1 MKTLKLSISDA
12 LHDESNEVLEQIGL
26 DVPTALRI
34 FLTQVAATR
43 SIPFTLKAQAREVI
57 WETVPVDET
66 TQREMDAIASLWIQK
81 APRH

>member
-1 MKTLKLSISDA
+1 MKTLTLRIPND

-26 DVPTALRI
+26 DVPTAFRL

-43 SIPFTLKAQAREVI
+43 SIPFTLKAREVS
-57 WETVPVDET
+57 WETVPVNAT
-66 TQREMDAIASLWIQK
+66 TQRAMDAVASLWVQK